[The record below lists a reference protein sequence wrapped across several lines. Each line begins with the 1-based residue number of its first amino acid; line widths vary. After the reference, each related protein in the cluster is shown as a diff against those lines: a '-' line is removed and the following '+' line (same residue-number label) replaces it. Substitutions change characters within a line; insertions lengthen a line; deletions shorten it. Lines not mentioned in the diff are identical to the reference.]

1 MCLMPLNVH
10 LTVVTVINFMFYIFY
25 HNKNKRKMLRDMED
39 KLRDANNSLIK
50 DNDSKNG
57 RKI

>member
-10 LTVVTVINFMFYIFY
+10 LTVVTVINFMFCVFY

-39 KLRDANNSLIK
+39 KLRDANSSLIK